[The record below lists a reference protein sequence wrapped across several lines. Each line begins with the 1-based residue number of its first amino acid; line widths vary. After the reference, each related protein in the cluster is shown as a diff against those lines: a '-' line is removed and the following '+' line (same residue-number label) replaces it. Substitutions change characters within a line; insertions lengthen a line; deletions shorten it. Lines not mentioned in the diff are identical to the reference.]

1 MPAQV
6 DNLIVLKLYWCEV
19 FIEKSVVCPVLIGRE
34 NDLQILDRLMNHVTE
49 GKGQIALISGEAG
62 IGKSRLVKEIK
73 SKLQDGRM
81 ILEGYCSQTE
91 SAQPYAPLLD
101 LLRFFISSRNDS
113 EITHILHSSAP
124 QLVKLLPELSL
135 YLPDLTSIT
144 NPNTDLKQEK
154 LRTFHALAR
163 TFADLAQT
171 QPLVLI
177 IEDLHWSDST
187 SFEFILLLARRIAS
201 LPILLVLTYR
211 SDETTPE
218 LTHFLAELD
227 RGRLGTE
234 LTLKRMSLP
243 EVDSMLQVILDLKT
257 PISQEF
263 LDVIFPLTE
272 GNPFFIEEI
281 LKALMADGDIFYA
294 DGTWDRKDIDQLRIP
309 RTIQDAVQRRT
320 QKLDERTLQALTL
333 AAVLGRRFNFRLLQE
348 LLETD
353 EDDLMNH
360 LKQLVNAQLVV
371 EEGVDLFAFR
381 HALTREAAYS
391 TLLLRE
397 RQNLHRL
404 VGETMERIF
413 AASQNSHLAD
423 LSYHYFTAG
432 EWQKALDYSQRAG
445 DQACMLYAQREAI
458 VFYSRVLVATRELNI
473 AIEPALLTARGHAY
487 EVMGDFKSALDDYE
501 QSLKLA
507 QQKNDGQAE
516 WQTLIDL
523 GSLWAGRDYQQ
534 TGEYFRRAEELARKL
549 ENPKLQAQSLNRFGN
564 WCVNMG
570 HTRPGLKLH
579 RRALEIYVQD
589 QDEKGMAETHDLLG
603 MAIMQHGNLV
613 DSFNEYQHA
622 IQLFRKLDN
631 KHGLI
636 SALTGA
642 CNTFNWNE
650 AVFVPAVSATE
661 NHHISMEALELTRQ
675 TSWAPG
681 EAFIEWTIAYNL
693 ANRGNFGEALQH
705 ASESLRIAEEIEHYQ
720 WMVGSRYVIGHIHT
734 LMLQSTQAIQHLE
747 LALTHAKELGSAWWI
762 GNITASLVIAY
773 ILSRDHDKA
782 WSLLDVTLSKKLE
795 EPTMVERRMLWAKA
809 NLSLAS
815 GSPKDALKITNLLLD
830 LLPKEDQMHSAPHLL
845 KLKGQ
850 ILMAL
855 KQEKK
860 AIEVLQQAKQGAIS
874 RGVLPLLWQVHALLG
889 GVYKNQKDIEKS
901 EMEFAEA
908 HRILQNLETSI
919 TDDDMQQAF
928 ARQALETLPKK
939 KVVSNRQLEAEKYGG
954 LTPRERE
961 VMRFLLQGKSNREIA
976 ESLFLSERTVE
987 NHVANILKKLGLD
1000 SRAQAAV
1007 WGMEKGLGEKN

>member
-1 MPAQV
+1 M
-6 DNLIVLKLYWCEV
+6 E
-19 FIEKSVVCPVLIGRE
+19 GR
-34 NDLQILDRLMNHVTE
+34 
-49 GKGQIALISGEAG
+49 GQIALISGEAG

-73 SKLQDGRM
+73 SRIPDGKLV
-81 ILEGYCSQTE
+81 LEGLCSQTE
-91 SAQPYAPLLD
+91 SFQPYAPLLD
-101 LLRFFISSRNDS
+101 LLRYFIALHSDQ
-113 EITHILHSSAP
+113 EIAQALNSSAP
-124 QLVKLLPELSL
+124 QLIKLLPELSL
-135 YLPDLTSIT
+135 YLPDLTST
-144 NPNTDLKQEK
+144 PAPDADLKQEK

-163 TFADLAQT
+163 TFTDLAQS

-187 SFEFILLLARRIAS
+187 SYEFLLLLARRIVS
-201 LPILLVLTYR
+201 LPIFLIFTYR

-234 LTLKRMSLP
+234 LTLKRMSPP
-243 EVDSMLQVILDLKT
+243 EVDSMLRAILDLSA

-320 QKLDERTLQALTL
+320 QKLDERTLRTLTI

-353 EDDLMNH
+353 EEDLMSR
-360 LKQLVNAQLVV
+360 LKKLVSAQLIV
-371 EEGVDLFAFR
+371 EEAADLFAFR

-397 RQNLHRL
+397 RQTLHRL
-404 VGETMERIF
+404 VGETMERLF
-413 AASQNSHLAD
+413 AASRNSHLAD

-432 EWQKALDYSQRAG
+432 EWQKALDYSHRAG
-445 DQACMLYAQREAI
+445 DEACMLYAQREAI
-458 VFYSRVLVATRELNI
+458 VFYSRALVATRELNLPT
-473 AIEPALLTARGHAY
+473 EPDLLTVRGNAY
-487 EVMGDFKSALDDYE
+487 EILGDFKSALDDYE
-501 QSLKLA
+501 HALELA
-507 QQKNDGQAE
+507 QHAGYGQTE
-516 WQTLIDL
+516 WQTLIKL
-523 GSLWAGRDYQQ
+523 GALWAGRDYQQ

-570 HTRPGLKLH
+570 HTKSGLKLH
-579 RRALEIYVQD
+579 RRALEIYMQD
-589 QDEKGMAETHDLLG
+589 QNEKGMAETHDLLG

-613 DSFNEYQHA
+613 DSFKEYQHA
-622 IQLFRKLDN
+622 IQLFRKLDD

-650 AVFVPAVSATE
+650 AVFVPAISATE

-675 TSWAPG
+675 TSWASG

-693 ANRGNFGEALQH
+693 ANRGNFGEALHH
-705 ASESLRIAEEIEHYQ
+705 ASESLRIAEEIEHRQ
-720 WMVGSRYVIGHIHT
+720 WMVAARYVLGHIYT
-734 LMLQSTQAIQHLE
+734 LMLQSTPAIQHLE
-747 LALTHAKELGSAWWI
+747 LALTHARELGSAWWI
-762 GNITASLVIAY
+762 GNITASLAIAY
-773 ILSRDHDKA
+773 IQNQDVEKA
-782 WSLLDVTLSKKLE
+782 WSLLDATLLEKLE
-795 EPTMVERRMLWAKA
+795 EPTMVERRMLWAKSCLMLAA
-809 NLSLAS
+809 ND
-815 GSPKDALKITNLLLD
+815 PKGALKIADQLLNILSAEYQTN
-830 LLPKEDQMHSAPHLL
+830 SAPHLL

-850 ILMAL
+850 ALIAL
-855 KQEKK
+855 KQNKK
-860 AIEVLQQAKQGAIS
+860 AVEILEKAKHDAIS
-874 RGVLPLLWQVHALLG
+874 HEALPLLWQIQAILG
-889 GVYKNQKDIEKS
+889 GFYKSQKETEKS
-901 EMEFAEA
+901 EAEFSEA
-908 HRILQNLETSI
+908 RQTLQKLETYI
-919 TDDDMQQAF
+919 PDEGLRQAF
-928 ARQALETLPKK
+928 NRQVLERLPKK
-939 KVVSNRQLEAEKYGG
+939 RLVSDRQREAEKYGG

-961 VMRFLLQGKSNREIA
+961 VMRFLSQGRSNREIA

-1007 WGMEKGLGEKN
+1007 WALEKGLEDKN